1 MLKYDFIR
9 TAQRDGVCMGQGIY
23 ARCPLCGD
31 MVKLLPGEE
40 CACGSV
46 SMREASPGKLYCA
59 GGDGPVELYRI
70 VDVPDRQTEMGVFT
84 RKSSRPLALAGIL
97 AVLGIVILAW
107 SKKKGR

>member
-9 TAQRDGVCMGQGIY
+9 TAERDGVCMGQGIY

-31 MVKLLPGEE
+31 MVRLLPEEE

-46 SMREASPGKLYCA
+46 SMREAAPGKLYCA

-70 VDVPDRQTEMGVFT
+70 IDMPDRQAEMGVFT
-84 RKSSRPLALAGIL
+84 RKSRRPLVLAGIL
-97 AVLGIVILAW
+97 SALGIVVLIL
-107 SKKKGR
+107 SRKKGR